1 MLYIGFSLNKQL
13 DGQTMF
19 KVEAITPAIGAKIS
33 GVSLNKDLNSDTVE
47 KIYNALIKYQVIF
60 FREQNLTPE
69 SLLKLAKSFGDI
81 DPGHPVYPH
90 VEGFQSI
97 VLLKNDA
104 NSKPDTND
112 WHKDFTFKSNPP
124 FASILHGV
132 SVPKVGGDTLWA
144 SMSAAYDSIPDGWKE
159 DLEGLEAIHDMGTFR
174 NDFYRE
180 GGVDSVN
187 SALKKVGSAV
197 HKVIETHPISG
208 LKYLNVNQS
217 FTRNIVNESQGSSDH
232 ILQFL
237 FKHMAKPEF
246 QVRFY
251 WQNNS
256 VAIWDNRITQHY
268 AICDYLPN
276 FRHMHR
282 ITVINDK
289 REK

>member
-1 MLYIGFSLNKQL
+1 
-13 DGQTMF
+13 MF
-19 KVEAITPAIGAKIS
+19 KVEAITPVIGAKIS
-33 GVSLNKDLNSDTVE
+33 GISLNRNLNTETVD
-47 KIYNALIKYQVIF
+47 KIYKALIRHQVIF

-69 SLLKLAKSFGDI
+69 SHVKLAKSLGEI

-104 NSKPDTND
+104 NNKPDTND
-112 WHKDFTFKSNPP
+112 WHKDLTFKTKPP

-132 SVPKVGGDTLWA
+132 SVPKIGGDTLWA
-144 SMSAAYDSIPDGWKE
+144 STSAAYDNLSDGWKE

-174 NDFYRE
+174 NDFFRE
-180 GGVDSVN
+180 GGIVSVN
-187 SALKKVGSAV
+187 SALKEVGSAV
-197 HKVIETHPISG
+197 HKVIESHPITG
-208 LKYLNVNQS
+208 QKYINVNQS
-217 FTRNIVNESQGSSDH
+217 FTRNIINESQGASDH
-232 ILQFL
+232 ILQYL
-237 FKHMAKPEF
+237 FHHMTRPEF
-246 QVRFY
+246 QVRFH

-276 FRHMHR
+276 LRHMQR

>member
-1 MLYIGFSLNKQL
+1 
-13 DGQTMF
+13 MF
-19 KVEAITPAIGAKIS
+19 KVEAITPVIGASIS
-33 GVSLNKDLNSDTVE
+33 GISLNQDLKSDTVE

-60 FREQNLTPE
+60 FREQDLTPE
-69 SLLKLAKSFGDI
+69 SHLKLAKRFGDI

-97 VLLKNDA
+97 VLLKNDE
-104 NSKPDTND
+104 SIRPDTND
-112 WHKDFTFKSNPP
+112 WHKDLTFKSNPP

-132 SVPKVGGDTLWA
+132 SVPKIGGDTLWA
-144 SMSAAYDSIPDGWKE
+144 SMSAVYDSLTDGWKE

-174 NDFYRE
+174 NDFYKE
-180 GGVDSVN
+180 GGINSVN

-208 LKYLNVNQS
+208 KKYLNVNQS
-217 FTRNIVNESQGSSDH
+217 FTRNILNVSQGASDH

-237 FKHMAKPEF
+237 FQLLARPEF
-246 QVRFY
+246 QVRFH

-268 AICDYLPN
+268 AVNDYLPN
-276 FRHMHR
+276 SRHMQR
-282 ITVINDK
+282 VTIINDK
-289 REK
+289 RVK

>member
-1 MLYIGFSLNKQL
+1 
-13 DGQTMF
+13 MF
-19 KVEAITPAIGAKIS
+19 KVEAITPVIGAKIS
-33 GVSLNKDLNSDTVE
+33 GISLNRNLNTETVD
-47 KIYNALIKYQVIF
+47 KIYKALIRHQVIF

-69 SLLKLAKSFGDI
+69 SHVKLAKSLGEI

-104 NSKPDTND
+104 NNKPDTND
-112 WHKDFTFKSNPP
+112 WHKDLTFKTKPP

-132 SVPKVGGDTLWA
+132 SVPKIGGDTLWA
-144 SMSAAYDSIPDGWKE
+144 STSAAYDNLSDGWKE

-174 NDFYRE
+174 NDFFRE
-180 GGVDSVN
+180 GGIVSVN
-187 SALKKVGSAV
+187 SALKEVGSAV
-197 HKVIETHPISG
+197 HKVIESHPITG
-208 LKYLNVNQS
+208 QKYINVNQS
-217 FTRNIVNESQGSSDH
+217 FTRNIINESQGASDH
-232 ILQFL
+232 ILQYL
-237 FKHMAKPEF
+237 FHHTTRPEF
-246 QVRFY
+246 QVRFH

-276 FRHMHR
+276 LRHMQR

>member
-1 MLYIGFSLNKQL
+1 LKI
-13 DGQTMF
+13 
-19 KVEAITPAIGAKIS
+19 EAVTPAIGAEIS
-33 GVSLNKDLNSDTVE
+33 GVSLNKDLNDDICDQ
-47 KIYNALIKYQVIF
+47 IYKALIKYQVVF
-60 FREQNLTPE
+60 FRDQDLSPE
-69 SLLKLAKSFGDI
+69 SHLKLAKSFGE
-81 DPGHPVYPH
+81 PEPPHPVYPH
-90 VEGFQSI
+90 VDGYENI
-97 VLLKNDA
+97 VLLKND
-104 NSKPDTND
+104 KDIIPDTND
-112 WHKDFTFKSNPP
+112 WHKDLTFKANPP
-124 FASILHGV
+124 FASILHGIKI
-132 SVPKVGGDTLWA
+132 PDVGGDTLWA
-144 SMSAAYDSIPDGWKE
+144 SMSAAYDNLPDGWKQH
-159 DLEGLEAIHDMGTFR
+159 LENLEAINDMGTFR
-174 NDFYRE
+174 NDFYRD
-180 GGVDSVN
+180 GGIDSVN
-187 SALKKVGSAV
+187 NALKNVGSAV

>member
-1 MLYIGFSLNKQL
+1 
-13 DGQTMF
+13 MF
-19 KVEAITPAIGAKIS
+19 KVEAITPVIGAGIS
-33 GVSLNKDLNSDTVE
+33 GISLNQDLKSDTVE

-60 FREQNLTPE
+60 FREQDLTPE
-69 SLLKLAKSFGDI
+69 SHLKLAKRFGDI

-97 VLLKNDA
+97 VLLKNDE
-104 NSKPDTND
+104 SSRPDTND
-112 WHKDFTFKSNPP
+112 WHKDLTFKSNPP

-132 SVPKVGGDTLWA
+132 SVPKIGGDTLWA
-144 SMSAAYDSIPDGWKE
+144 SMSAVYDSLTDGWKE

-174 NDFYRE
+174 NDFYKE
-180 GGVDSVN
+180 GGINSVN

-208 LKYLNVNQS
+208 KKYLNVNQS
-217 FTRNIVNESQGSSDH
+217 FTRNILNVSQGASDH

-237 FKHMAKPEF
+237 FQLLARPEF
-246 QVRFY
+246 QVRFH

-268 AICDYLPN
+268 AVNDYLPN
-276 FRHMHR
+276 SRHMQR
-282 ITVINDK
+282 VTIINDK
-289 REK
+289 RVK

>member
-1 MLYIGFSLNKQL
+1 
-13 DGQTMF
+13 MF
-19 KVEAITPAIGAKIS
+19 KVEAITPAIGAEVS

-47 KIYNALIKYQVIF
+47 KIYNALIKHQVIF

-69 SLLKLAKSFGDI
+69 SHLKLAKSFGDI

-144 SMSAAYDSIPDGWKE
+144 SMSAAYDQLPDGWK
-159 DLEGLEAIHDMGTFR
+159 DYLEGLEAIHDMGTFR
-174 NDFYRE
+174 NDYYKE
-180 GGVDSVN
+180 GGVESIN
-187 SALKKVGSAV
+187 NALKSVGSAV
-197 HKVIETHPISG
+197 HKVIDTHPISG
-208 LKYLNVNQS
+208 LKYINVNQS
-217 FTRNIVNESQGSSDH
+217 FTRNIVNENQGPSDH
-232 ILQFL
+232 VLQFL
-237 FKHMAKPEF
+237 YQHMNKPEF
-246 QVRFY
+246 QVRVH
-251 WQNNS
+251 WEDDS

-268 AICDYLPN
+268 AVCDYLPEL
-276 FRHMHR
+276 RHMQR

-289 REK
+289 RDKS